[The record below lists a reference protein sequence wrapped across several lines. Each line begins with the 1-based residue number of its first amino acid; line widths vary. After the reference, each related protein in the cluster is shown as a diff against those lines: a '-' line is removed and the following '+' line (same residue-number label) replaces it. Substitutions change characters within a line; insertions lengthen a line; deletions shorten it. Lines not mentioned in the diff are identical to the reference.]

1 MIVRKMRTHLKSNLK
16 TIHNVSPL
24 RGVKTPK
31 SLHNARGL
39 TIQSKS
45 VIMITERFTYEN
57 V

>member
-1 MIVRKMRTHLKSNLK
+1 VNKHTRLGADKSALDC
-16 TIHNVSPL
+16 
-24 RGVKTPK
+24 
-31 SLHNARGL
+31 L